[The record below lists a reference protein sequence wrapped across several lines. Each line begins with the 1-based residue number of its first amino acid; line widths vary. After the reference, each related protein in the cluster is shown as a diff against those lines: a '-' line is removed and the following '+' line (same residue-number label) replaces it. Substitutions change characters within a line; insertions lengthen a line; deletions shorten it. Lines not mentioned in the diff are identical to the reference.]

1 MKRSLLAL
9 LLTCSF
15 FVAPVAG
22 QQPAA
27 PAPST
32 QQTTPQPVP
41 VDADEVVRITAN
53 LVQIDAVVTDRGGKQ
68 ITDLS
73 PADFEVYEDGRPQ
86 QIKNLSYVTL
96 QPDPHALTPAA
107 AATAAAA
114 RKDPTAMPVP
124 PVRLRPEQVRRTIAL
139 VVDDL
144 GLSFESTH
152 FVRNALHKFV
162 DEQVQP
168 GDLVAV
174 IRTGAG
180 VGALQQFTT
189 DKQLLHAAI
198 DRVRWNASGRAGISA
213 FGAIGDDSFHT
224 DPEVNSHSDFT
235 KTSQPEA
242 KLEAI
247 AGQPLRTEGVETA
260 TNVNTNQYR
269 EELFTVGTLGA
280 LNFVVRGLK
289 ELPGRKSVVLMSD
302 ALELYN
308 ANGNNFRTIDA
319 LQHLIDF
326 ANRASVVFY
335 TIDARGLLNTADT
348 AANSLSGVTKGGGG
362 GITATGLS
370 GAKLMQEANSKSL
383 DILVAQEGM
392 SYLAD
397 QTGGFLV
404 RNNNDIAQGIGR
416 VLNDQK
422 GYYLIGYRPDE
433 ATFDPVTGR
442 RNFHRLDVRVKRA
455 GLSVRTRAGFYGI
468 ATENTRPVNRTR
480 AQQLLSAITSPFASG
495 TLDLRLTSLFLND
508 TTYGSFVRSLIH
520 VNGDS
525 LTFTDEPDGGHK
537 ASVDVAVMT
546 FDATGLA
553 VDQRLRTE
561 TVVVRDDE
569 YKAALR
575 NGLTFGINLPIK
587 KPGAFQ
593 LRVAVRDAATEK
605 VGAAN
610 QFIEVPNLNK
620 NRLTLSGLY
629 LASNAAQASPNSAA
643 QATAHAAT
651 LPPGVNAAEGQI
663 GEQDPQAGPA
673 VRRFRPGMVI
683 DYGYEAYNVRLDSA
697 SGRPRL
703 QTQVRLF
710 HENQQVF
717 AGKVLNI
724 AGQPAAKRV
733 VAFGHLQLGQNLPP
747 GDYVLQVIVTDM
759 ATGKDKPRPTSQ
771 WLPFEIN

>member
-9 LLTCSF
+9 LLACSF
-15 FVAPVAG
+15 LVPVAG

-27 PAPST
+27 PVTS
-32 QQTTPQPVP
+32 QTTQKPTP
-41 VDADEVVRITAN
+41 VDADEVVRITTN
-53 LVQIDAVVTDRGGKQ
+53 LVQIDAVVTDRAGRQ
-68 ITDLS
+68 ITDLG
-73 PADFEVYEDGRPQ
+73 PDDFEVYEDGHKQ

-96 QPDPHALTPAA
+96 QPDRHEQTDVAA
-107 AATAAAA
+107 AAAAA

-124 PVRLRPEQVRRTIAL
+124 PVQLRPEQVRRTIAL

-162 DEQVQP
+162 DEQMQP

-189 DKQLLHAAI
+189 DRQLLHAAI
-198 DRVRWNASGRAGISA
+198 DRVRWNASGRAGIRA
-213 FGAIGDDSFHT
+213 FGAIGDDSFHIT
-224 DPEVNSHSDFT
+224 PESNSHSDFT
-235 KTSQPEA
+235 RSPQPEA
-242 KLEAI
+242 KLEI
-247 AGQPLRTEGVETA
+247 KAGEMLDTEKIEQA
-260 TNVNTNQYR
+260 TRVNTNEYR
-269 EELFTVGTLGA
+269 EELFTIGTLGA

-302 ALELYN
+302 ALEVFN
-308 ANGNNFRTIDA
+308 ANGNNFRTA
-319 LQHLIDF
+319 EGLHRLIDF

-348 AANSLSGVTKGGGG
+348 AANSLSGVTKGSGGQVA
-362 GITATGLS
+362 ATGLPA
-370 GAKLMQEANSKSL
+370 AKIMQELSSRSL

-433 ATFDPVTGR
+433 ATFDPATGR
-442 RNFHRLDVRVKRA
+442 RSFHQLAVRVKHRPE
-455 GLSVRTRAGFYGI
+455 LNVRTRAGFYGI
-468 ATENTRPVNRTR
+468 ATEDTRPVAQTR

-495 TLDLRLTSLFLND
+495 ALDLRLTSLFLND
-508 TTYGSFVRSLIH
+508 PDYGSFVRSLIH

-537 ASVDVAVMT
+537 ASVDVVAMT
-546 FDATGLA
+546 FDDTGTAL
-553 VDQRLRTE
+553 DQRLRTE
-561 TVVVRDDE
+561 TVVVRGDE
-569 YKAALR
+569 YKAVQR

-593 LRVAVRDAATEK
+593 LRVAVRDAATER

-610 QFIEVPNLNK
+610 QFIEVPNLK
-620 NRLTLSGLY
+620 KKRLTLSGLY
-629 LASNAAQASPNSAA
+629 LASNAAQATLHNVA
-643 QATAHAAT
+643 QAAAHT
-651 LPPGVNAAEGQI
+651 TTPPGVNAAEGQI

-683 DYGYEAYNVRLDSA
+683 DYGYEAYNVRRDSA
-697 SGRPRL
+697 SDRPRL

-717 AGKVLNI
+717 TGKVLTI
-724 AGQPAAKRV
+724 AGQPGAERV

-747 GDYVLQVIVTDM
+747 GDYVLQVIVADL
-759 ATGKDKPRPTSQ
+759 ATGKSKPRPTAQ

>member
-1 MKRSLLAL
+1 MNRSLLAL
-9 LLTCSF
+9 LLASSF
-15 FVAPVAG
+15 FMPVAG

-32 QQTTPQPVP
+32 QPTTQKPTPA
-41 VDADEVVRITAN
+41 DMDEVVRITAN

-86 QIKNLSYVTL
+86 QIKNLTYVTL
-96 QPDPHALTPAA
+96 QPDPHAPTPAA
-107 AATAAAA
+107 ASAAAAA
-114 RKDPTAMPVP
+114 RKDPTAMPAP
-124 PVRLRPEQVRRTIAL
+124 PVQLRPEQVRRTIAL

-152 FVRNALHKFV
+152 FVRNSLHKFV
-162 DEQVQP
+162 DEQMQP

-189 DKQLLHAAI
+189 DRQLLHAAI
-198 DRVRWNASGRAGISA
+198 DRVRWNATGRAGISI
-213 FGAIGDDSFHT
+213 FGAIGDDSFHIV
-224 DPEVNSHSDFT
+224 PEANSHSDFT
-235 KTSQPEA
+235 KPIQPEA
-242 KLEAI
+242 SLEAT
-247 AGQPLRTEGVETA
+247 AGQPLRTDGVETA

-280 LNFVVRGLK
+280 LNFVVRGLR

-302 ALELYN
+302 SLEVFN
-308 ANGNNFRTIDA
+308 ANGSNFRTA
-319 LQHLIDF
+319 EGLRRLIDF

-348 AANSLSGVTKGGGG
+348 AANSLSGATSGGGG
-362 GITATGLS
+362 EITATGLS
-370 GAKLMQEANSKSL
+370 GAKIMQELTSKSL

-392 SYLAD
+392 SYLAN

-404 RNNNDIAQGIGR
+404 RNNNDIAQGISR
-416 VLNDQK
+416 VLTDQK
-422 GYYLIGYRPDE
+422 GYYLLGYRPDE
-433 ATFDPVTGR
+433 STFDPVTGR
-442 RNFHRLDVRVKRA
+442 RNFHRLEVRVKRA
-455 GLSVRTRAGFYGI
+455 GLNVRTRSGFYGI

-495 TLDLRLTSLFLND
+495 ALDLRLTSIFLND
-508 TTYGSFVRSLIH
+508 PNYGTFVRSLIH
-520 VNGDS
+520 VNGNS

-537 ASVDVAVMT
+537 ASVDVAAMT
-546 FDATGLA
+546 FDDTGLA

-561 TVVVRDDE
+561 TVVVRGDE
-569 YKAALR
+569 YNAALR

-610 QFIEVPNLNK
+610 QFIAVPNLSK

-629 LASNAAQASPNSAA
+629 LASNPGQAPPNGAAQAA
-643 QATAHAAT
+643 AHANP
-651 LPPGVNAAEGQI
+651 PPGVNAAEGQI

-697 SGRPRL
+697 SGRPHL

-724 AGQPAAKRV
+724 AGQPGAKRV
-733 VAFGHLQLGQNLPP
+733 VAFGHLQLGQNLSP
-747 GDYVLQVIVTDM
+747 GDYVLQVIVTDV
-759 ATGKDKPRPTSQ
+759 ASGKDKPRPTSQ
-771 WLPFEIN
+771 WLPFDIN